1 MAGLSGLPGL
11 APNTQQG
18 NLNKVATHLV
28 VASFPALSVNA
39 SFMGKSMVKVTLDS
53 PFVQQ
58 LPTATGIV
66 NSPEPYVMGHMTFS
80 LLRSQTLANAW
91 ITQAQIQSTI
101 GTVQIFSDSTVF
113 SAITVLNCSITDF
126 DPGPYDGSNPDVP
139 ITVSG
144 SFPVNSTMWGSLT
157 GILTTLV

>member
-11 APNTQQG
+11 APQTQQG
-18 NLNKVATHLV
+18 NLNKVSTHLV

-58 LPTATGIV
+58 IPTATGIV
-66 NSPEPYVMGHMTFS
+66 NSPEPYVMGHMTVA
-80 LLRSQTLANAW
+80 LLRSQTLANLW
-91 ITQAQIQSTI
+91 ITQAQTQATL

-113 SAITVLNCSITDF
+113 DSLTVLNCSITDF
-126 DPGPYDGSNPDVP
+126 DPGAYDGSDPV
-139 ITVSG
+139 VSMTISG
-144 SFPVNSTMWGSLT
+144 TFPVNSTMWGSLT

>member
-11 APNTQQG
+11 NPNTVQG
-18 NLNKVATHLV
+18 NLNRVSTHLV

-58 LPTATGIV
+58 LPTATNLV
-66 NSPEPYVMGHMTFS
+66 NSPEPFVMGHMTVA
-80 LLRSQTLANAW
+80 LLRSQTLANLW
-91 ITQAQIQSTI
+91 ITQAQVQATI

-113 SAITVLNCSITDF
+113 SAITVLNCSITDI
-126 DPGPYDGSNPDVP
+126 DPGAFDGTDPVVSV
-139 ITVSG
+139 TVSG
-144 SFPVNSTMWGSLT
+144 AFPVNSTMWGSLT
-157 GILTTLV
+157 GVLTTLV